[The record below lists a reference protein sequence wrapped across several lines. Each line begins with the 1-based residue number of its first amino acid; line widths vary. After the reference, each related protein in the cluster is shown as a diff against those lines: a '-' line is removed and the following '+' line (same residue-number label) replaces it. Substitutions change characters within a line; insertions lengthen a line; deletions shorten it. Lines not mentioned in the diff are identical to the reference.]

1 LSMAEPEPL
10 DLPGLHPCDPGHG
23 RPRAAY
29 YSWRDPELACA
40 IHCLRCSQIV
50 MAPSPDL
57 AEALWNDAHEDR
69 ELSADEATMDTT
81 AELSREDVQV
91 LLGPGQRQ
99 YLCDEGLH
107 IIQKLPEGGYA
118 CAQCGLGF
126 RESHAIVIET
136 GLAARTEP

>member
-1 LSMAEPEPL
+1 MAEPEPL
-10 DLPGLHPCDPGHG
+10 DLADLHPCDPGHG
-23 RPRAAY
+23 RPRAAF

-40 IHCLRCSQIV
+40 IHCPRCGQIV

-57 AEALWNDAHEDR
+57 AEALWNEAHPAR
-69 ELSADEATMDTT
+69 ALSADEEAMLT
-81 AELSREDVQV
+81 AVDDLQAALEPL
-91 LLGPGQRQ
+91 QRQ

-107 IIQKLPEGGYA
+107 LVQKLAEGGYA